1 LSGWPN
7 IPLSV
12 RCRILG
18 SMVSKRD
25 CRQSSK
31 YKRVIAGGHQQ
42 SLFCTCWTV
51 GNPSWILHRNTS
63 NWKSDCW
70 RSSNRSFALQRT
82 RKGIAGPHEHHMA
95 HHLGA
100 TGRHLGATWVPPNF
114 MDSVLVFASMD
125 ANTKT
130 ESSKFR
136 VAKMEPYVALH
147 APSCDTRILWLMAWC
162 SLPRKRT
169 RTHSTWCSPTCVGEH

>member
-1 LSGWPN
+1 LSGWDSGVACGRMQHHYPADSGLSGWPN

-51 GNPSWILHRNTS
+51 GNPSWILHRNPS

-114 MDSVLVFASMD
+114 MDSVLVFASID
-125 ANTKT
+125 ANTC
-130 ESSKFR
+130 
-136 VAKMEPYVALH
+136 
-147 APSCDTRILWLMAWC
+147 SCSHQWM
-162 SLPRKRT
+162 RT
-169 RTHSTWCSPTCVGEH
+169 RRQNPRN